1 MTLKSTYY
9 IIRKARHCSA
19 PTEER
24 INIKQFLLL
33 FPLLWVVWSPRE
45 RSARSSWVLTLGP
58 SPHASCLSLKH
69 RGDASPP
76 GREREGGSCSAAPVF
91 KDHLFWSWNVCP
103 AIHSHP
109 LTHSPEPPLRSGL
122 SLCRPEWRRWGYY
135 GVTGGKESHTGWLR
149 AGLSE
154 LVLQSLLEFGDHHHS
169 SPALFSTW
177 VFYLNPA
184 SFFSWRSINGLLCL
198 W

>member
-24 INIKQFLLL
+24 INIKLFLLL
-33 FPLLWVVWSPRE
+33 FPLLWVVWSPRG

-76 GREREGGSCSAAPVF
+76 GRERERGGGGSCSAAPVF

-135 GVTGGKESHTGWLR
+135 GVTGGKVSHTGWSREVFLNLCCR
-149 AGLSE
+149 ACW
-154 LVLQSLLEFGDHHHS
+154 SLGTTITHHQHS
-169 SPALFSTW
+169 FPPGCST
-177 VFYLNPA
+177 
-184 SFFSWRSINGLLCL
+184 
-198 W
+198 